1 MQTNSSKMQAN
12 TENRMQTN
20 TNMKVKKTKMSTT
33 GRFGG

>member
-1 MQTNSSKMQAN
+1 MKTNTEVN

-20 TNMKVKKTKMSTT
+20 TNMKVKKAKMSTT